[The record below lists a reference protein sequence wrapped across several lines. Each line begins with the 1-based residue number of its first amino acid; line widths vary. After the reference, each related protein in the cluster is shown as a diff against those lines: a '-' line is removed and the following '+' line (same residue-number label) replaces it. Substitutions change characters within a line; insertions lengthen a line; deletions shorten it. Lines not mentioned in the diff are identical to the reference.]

1 MNQVIQFIDKSPVAV
16 LLGASWEG
24 FAIEQVLAMLG
35 SDNAYFWSTQR
46 GQLSKSNIFLI
57 RFTLLLYYVV

>member
-1 MNQVIQFIDKSPVAV
+1 MNQVIQFIDKSTVAV

-35 SDNAYFWSTQR
+35 SDSPYFWSKQR
-46 GQLSKSNIFLI
+46 GAINDTGEIYLI
-57 RFTLLLYYVV
+57 IV

>member
-1 MNQVIQFIDKSPVAV
+1 MNQVIQFIDKSPVTV
-16 LLGASWEG
+16 LLDASWEG

-46 GQLSKSNIFLI
+46 GAINDTGEIHLI
-57 RFTLLLYYVV
+57 IV

>member
-1 MNQVIQFIDKSPVAV
+1 MNQVIQFIDKSPVNV
-16 LLGASWEG
+16 LFGVSWEG

-46 GQLSKSNIFLI
+46 GQLMILGRSI
-57 RFTLLLYYVV
+57 